1 MARRVFYSFHYQRDV
16 QRAQVV
22 RQSWVTQPER
32 ETAGFFD
39 SSVFESKQRTS
50 DDALKSF
57 LNEGLKNSSVN
68 CVLAGNQTALRRW
81 VRYERLRGF
90 VDGRGI
96 IGISIHSIWNFQKET
111 DPPGS
116 NPLKYLAFEL
126 KNGTSYV
133 QD

>member
-1 MARRVFYSFHYQRDV
+1 MAGGVFCSFHYQRDF

-22 RQSWVTQPER
+22 RQSWVTQPDR

-81 VRYERLRGF
+81 VRYELLRIY
-90 VDGRGI
+90 VDGRRLI
-96 IGISIHSIWNFQKET
+96 VISIHPIANVQKQPE
-111 DPPGS
+111 S
-116 NPLKYLAFEL
+116 S
-126 KNGTSYV
+126 GTNQLESHDV
-133 QD
+133 